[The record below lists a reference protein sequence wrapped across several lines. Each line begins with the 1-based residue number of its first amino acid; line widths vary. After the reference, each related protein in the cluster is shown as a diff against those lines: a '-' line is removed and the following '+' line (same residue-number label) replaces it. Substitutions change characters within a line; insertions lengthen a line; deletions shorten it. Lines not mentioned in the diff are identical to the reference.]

1 LVPAIAIVSLLAI
14 VGVGTWA
21 QWRRS
26 LPPVATGELTIDST
40 PRGAQV
46 IVGGTERGS
55 TPLALT
61 LAPGTYELELRA
73 GDGRHVVTARVN
85 SGRTTAQHVFLRET
99 PAASVGTLRVTSEP
113 PSAAVTVDG
122 QNRGTTPL
130 LISGIAAGPHE
141 VVVTGTS
148 GSVRQ
153 RVQVDPAGTTAVM
166 VPLPRSAPPQITGGW
181 LSIAA
186 SIELQ
191 VFEGNRLLGTTRVNP
206 MMLPAGSRT
215 LRLVN
220 EAAAIDIVR
229 QVTIASGR
237 TARIEVAVPVGRLSI
252 NAVPWAAVSI
262 DGREIG
268 ETPLGGVELSAGP
281 HEVVFTHPELGQ
293 RRQQV
298 TVPAG
303 GATRLSVD
311 FRR

>member
-1 LVPAIAIVSLLAI
+1 
-14 VGVGTWA
+14 
-21 QWRRS
+21 
-26 LPPVATGELTIDST
+26 
-40 PRGAQV
+40 
-46 IVGGTERGS
+46 
-55 TPLALT
+55 
-61 LAPGTYELELRA
+61 
-73 GDGRHVVTARVN
+73 
-85 SGRTTAQHVFLRET
+85 VFLRET
-99 PAASVGTLRVTSEP
+99 PPASVGTLRVTSEP

-122 QNRGTTPL
+122 ESRGTTPL

-206 MMLPAGSRT
+206 MMLPAGSHT